1 MAISMN
7 EAQRLL
13 NTLRKHLT
21 LAEDALQTLIE
32 EKAWEPLGYAT
43 FREMWQEEIAEFVEL
58 NSLIRA
64 VILFE
69 MIDEA
74 NEELG
79 HADQLLD
86 TSPDFVQAVKDAHAR
101 GLNAGDAATHADLTV
116 VRQHTRKPRGSQ
128 TRVTVTGLDG
138 AQIDYYKGMAKK
150 FGVKQSDFWTE
161 GFQIGM
167 DRLIAER
174 LEADAA

>member
-7 EAQRLL
+7 EAQRLW

-21 LAEDALQTLIE
+21 LAEAALQTLTE
-32 EKAWEPLGYAT
+32 EKAWEPWGYAT
-43 FREMWQEEIAEFVEL
+43 FREMWPGGRAQFVEV

-86 TSPDFVQAVKDAHAR
+86 TSPDFVQAVKDAHSR

-116 VRQHTRKPRGSQ
+116 VRQHTRKPRGAQ

-138 AQIDYYKGMAKK
+138 
-150 FGVKQSDFWTE
+150 S
-161 GFQIGM
+161 
-167 DRLIAER
+167 
-174 LEADAA
+174 

>member
-1 MAISMN
+1 MMASLAQWIEQHISNVWVAGSIPARGTCQGVDCLLAFLSPDFLGVAGISISLN
-7 EAQRLL
+7 EAQRFLDI
-13 NTLRKHLT
+13 LRKHRA

-86 TSPDFVQAVKDAHAR
+86 TSPDFVQAVKDA
-101 GLNAGDAATHADLTV
+101 
-116 VRQHTRKPRGSQ
+116 
-128 TRVTVTGLDG
+128 
-138 AQIDYYKGMAKK
+138 
-150 FGVKQSDFWTE
+150 
-161 GFQIGM
+161 
-167 DRLIAER
+167 
-174 LEADAA
+174 

>member
-32 EKAWEPLGYAT
+32 EKAWEPLSYAT
-43 FREMWQEEIAEFVEL
+43 FREMWQEEIAEFIEL

-79 HADQLLD
+79 HADQLLEIGR
-86 TSPDFVQAVKDAHAR
+86 AH
-101 GLNAGDAATHADLTV
+101 V
-116 VRQHTRKPRGSQ
+116 
-128 TRVTVTGLDG
+128 
-138 AQIDYYKGMAKK
+138 
-150 FGVKQSDFWTE
+150 
-161 GFQIGM
+161 
-167 DRLIAER
+167 
-174 LEADAA
+174 